1 MDKNAK
7 IHGIVFDCDDRESF
21 KNILYN
27 EIPEDYNIIA
37 IKNDFTNL
45 ITVPSCLHHNGE
57 DIESDTALGYKYVLF
72 VSLLLSN
79 PEHRKVFD
87 RYIDEVMK
95 DYYSIS

>member
-1 MDKNAK
+1 MKKNTK
-7 IHGIVFDCDDRESF
+7 IHGIVFDCDNKESF

-27 EIPEDYNIIA
+27 EIPEDYSVIA

-45 ITVPSCLHHNGE
+45 ITVLSCLHHSDE
-57 DIESDTALGYKYVLF
+57 DMESDSALGYKYFLF
-72 VSLLLSN
+72 VSLILSN

-95 DYYSIS
+95 DYYAIS